1 MNIILER
8 SKRFCGYL
16 VGIAFFVSGIFK
28 LIDPVGTGLIVDEY
42 YRFMH
47 LDFLSFSSKA
57 VAVALSL
64 AETFLGAALIT
75 GLWRKITALAMLAFM
90 AFFTLIS
97 IALLVFNPV
106 MDCGCFGEVIHLT
119 HWQTFIKNIVI
130 DVLCCVSFFPLSA
143 LGRPRRRKYVA
154 FSMVGTAVLL
164 LAVYSLLYI
173 PPVDFT
179 DYSSSARLEASER
192 HISRS
197 LSAQDEYEAVFIY
210 EKNGRQQEFGLD
222 DLPDSTWTY
231 VSTETVKK
239 TRFRNDESIV
249 SLPVI
254 DESGEY
260 HDGLAVHGKVMV
272 VSVYSP
278 GKLSVRKW
286 RILAGYLRS
295 ASEAGFRPLLLAAAS
310 PEAGN
315 SILDDLSGEK
325 EIDVDF
331 LRSVFYY
338 SDYKTLITLNRSNG
352 GATYFSEGFLV
363 RKWAFRALPNHD
375 RIMELGT
382 EDPTEPL
389 LSYSTVGNLSLQ
401 AFLLYAFAVMLL
413 L

>member
-210 EKNGRQQEFGLD
+210 EKNGRQQDSLYGAEEKHDRKVSAESCKKQGKPRAEQGSTQQSAESEKMQQPAVEKRCCCKRQNRYGHEKSGFRFGNVFPCGNGIQKRLR
-222 DLPDSTWTY
+222 
-231 VSTETVKK
+231 TVKSHEGQYGNGK
-239 TRFRNDESIV
+239 KRGVFFFAGIDAPASGGRIHHES
-249 SLPVI
+249 S
-254 DESGEY
+254 
-260 HDGLAVHGKVMV
+260 
-272 VSVYSP
+272 
-278 GKLSVRKW
+278 
-286 RILAGYLRS
+286 
-295 ASEAGFRPLLLAAAS
+295 F
-310 PEAGN
+310 
-315 SILDDLSGEK
+315 
-325 EIDVDF
+325 
-331 LRSVFYY
+331 
-338 SDYKTLITLNRSNG
+338 
-352 GATYFSEGFLV
+352 
-363 RKWAFRALPNHD
+363 
-375 RIMELGT
+375 
-382 EDPTEPL
+382 
-389 LSYSTVGNLSLQ
+389 
-401 AFLLYAFAVMLL
+401 
-413 L
+413 